1 MANRRPGRCAAAA
14 LFAAVAAA
22 AAGCAQV
29 PTGGPVQQ
37 VGSGGSS
44 QEQVYSQPIPVGPGP
59 GWLPTKIVSGF
70 LAASAS
76 FADNHAVAREYLDS
90 TAQEAWRPG
99 WAVTVVSAPPVATPV
114 GYFRQLA
121 GQPQAR
127 EKVKVTGLPVA
138 TLSSNG
144 QYLVSSG
151 PPQSYYYYLVKD
163 STGQWRIDTLPSNSQ
178 LLLTQADFQRVYQP
192 RNLYFVTNRSGHGLV
207 PDPVFVPAE
216 ATNTELA
223 TWLVNALLQ
232 DPVGWLSG
240 AAVTG
245 FPAHSKPIGQV
256 RINGQNATIDLGG
269 KAVTAR
275 PQQLAQMAAQLV
287 WTLGSGSN
295 AIQSVQLQLNGRPVP
310 VGGSP
315 YQLLPMYHGWVPTQ
329 SAGSSLYFLGNGAV
343 QALTGAGQEGPGRV
357 LPVPGAAGTTSAPT
371 FSSIAVSP
379 DRRWVAGIGAGGGIV
394 YIGSLSHGAP
404 LRQWR
409 SPEGACTSLS
419 WDAQGDL
426 WVAAGDTVW
435 MLPPG
440 GGSEIPVMLSLPPG
454 DQVTDFRVAPDGV
467 QVAMIVTGTGR
478 DPERQVEFAAITYD
492 GQSASVGKPL
502 TIGSGLADPQELS
515 WYGSDDLMVLAGS
528 SSSAHLDE
536 VPLNGGQP
544 TPVPVGGGVP
554 VSVAATSPQDGTAD
568 IAVGL
573 SDGTIMI
580 SANLNGFEPTHANG
594 RAPVYPG

>member
-14 LFAAVAAA
+14 MIVAAAA

-29 PTGGPVQQ
+29 PTGGAVQQ

-59 GWLPTKIVSGF
+59 GWSPTKIVSGF

-76 FADNHAVAREYLDS
+76 FADNHAIARQYLDS

-99 WAVTVVSAPPVATPV
+99 WAVTVVSAPPTVIPE
-114 GYFRQLA
+114 GYLRQLA
-121 GQPQAR
+121 DQPQAR
-127 EKVKVTGLPVA
+127 AKIKVTGLPVA
-138 TLSSNG
+138 TLTSNG

-151 PPQSYYYYLVKD
+151 PPQSYYYYLIKD
-163 STGQWRIDTLPSNSQ
+163 SNGQWRIDTLPSNSQ

-192 RNLYFVTNRSGHGLV
+192 RNLYFVTTRSARALV

-216 ATNTELA
+216 ATNAALA

-287 WTLGSGSN
+287 WTLGGGST

-315 YQLLPMYHGWVPTQ
+315 YQLLPMYHGWVPNQ
-329 SAGSSLYFLGNGAV
+329 PGSSLYFLGGNDAA
-343 QALTGAGQEGPGRV
+343 QALTGAGQDGPGRV

-379 DRRWVAGIGAGGGIV
+379 DRRWVAGIAAGGDMV

-426 WVAAGDTVW
+426 WVAAGDIVW

-440 GGSEIPVMLSLPPG
+440 GGAPIPVTPSLPPG

-467 QVAMIVTGTGR
+467 QVAMIVAGTGR
-478 DPERQVEFAAITYD
+478 DPDPQVEFAAITYD
-492 GQSASVGKPL
+492 GQSVSVGKPL
-502 TIGSGLADPQELS
+502 TIGSSLADPQELS

-528 SSSAHLDE
+528 SSSAQLDE

-544 TPVPVGGGVP
+544 TPIPVSGGVP
-554 VSVAATSPQDGTAD
+554 VSVTATSPQDGTPD

-573 SDGTIMI
+573 SNGTIVI
-580 SANLNGFEPTHANG
+580 SANQNGFEPTRALG